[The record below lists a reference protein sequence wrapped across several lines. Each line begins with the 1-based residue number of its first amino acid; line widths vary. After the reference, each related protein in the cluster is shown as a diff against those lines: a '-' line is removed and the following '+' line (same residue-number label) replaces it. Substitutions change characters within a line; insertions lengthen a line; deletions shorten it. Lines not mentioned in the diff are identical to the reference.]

1 MTERICQTM
10 TSVSVM
16 VFEHLFP
23 RNYHSWYAS
32 FKELVLP
39 ASMWFKSLIALSRID
54 FDRRAHPRDCML
66 STGTLSKQGRPRI
79 AL

>member
-32 FKELVLP
+32 FKTQVERFGL
-39 ASMWFKSLIALSRID
+39 
-54 FDRRAHPRDCML
+54 C
-66 STGTLSKQGRPRI
+66 
-79 AL
+79 